1 MLNAE
6 KFKDELLEI
15 LSENR
20 YIEVDKYD
28 NFNIS
33 ILT

>member
-20 YIEVDKYD
+20 YIS
-28 NFNIS
+28 FQQ
-33 ILT
+33 ILIKI